1 MESQKLRALQVR
13 KDDDGKITAAVIE
26 MTVGDL
32 DEGNVVIRAEFSGVN
47 YKDALAATGA
57 GRGIMRDFPKVAGID
72 VAGVVAESSD
82 SRYRPGDKVLI
93 TGYKLGVDHD
103 GGFAEFVRAPA
114 DWLVPLPGGISAREA
129 MTVGTAGFTAALSV
143 MRLMENGLAPENGK
157 VIVLGATGG
166 VGGFAVAFLAKLGF
180 QVTAVTGK
188 AESRDYLQK
197 LGASEILL
205 RNEIERGEKPL
216 EKPMWAGAVDP
227 VGGDWLAWLTR
238 TLKPGAAAAVSGLTG
253 GVELKTTVMPFI
265 LRGVSVLGID
275 SVFCPADRRLRA
287 WEKIADEW
295 KPKDL
300 EIFIAEE
307 VDLDG
312 LGEVFPKL
320 IGGKMQGR
328 ALLRI

>member
-13 KDDDGKITAAVIE
+13 KDDDGKITAAVTE

>member
-13 KDDDGKITAAVIE
+13 KDDDGKITAAVTE

-205 RNEIERGEKPL
+205 RDEIERGEKPL

>member
-1 MESQKLRALQVR
+1 M
-13 KDDDGKITAAVIE
+13 
-26 MTVGDL
+26 
-32 DEGNVVIRAEFSGVN
+32 
-47 YKDALAATGA
+47 
-57 GRGIMRDFPKVAGID
+57 
-72 VAGVVAESSD
+72 
-82 SRYRPGDKVLI
+82 
-93 TGYKLGVDHD
+93 
-103 GGFAEFVRAPA
+103 
-114 DWLVPLPGGISAREA
+114 
-129 MTVGTAGFTAALSV
+129 
-143 MRLMENGLAPENGK
+143 
-157 VIVLGATGG
+157 
-166 VGGFAVAFLAKLGF
+166 AFLAKLGF

-312 LGEVFPKL
+312 LGKVFPKL

>member
-1 MESQKLRALQVR
+1 M
-13 KDDDGKITAAVIE
+13 
-26 MTVGDL
+26 
-32 DEGNVVIRAEFSGVN
+32 
-47 YKDALAATGA
+47 
-57 GRGIMRDFPKVAGID
+57 
-72 VAGVVAESSD
+72 
-82 SRYRPGDKVLI
+82 
-93 TGYKLGVDHD
+93 
-103 GGFAEFVRAPA
+103 
-114 DWLVPLPGGISAREA
+114 
-129 MTVGTAGFTAALSV
+129 
-143 MRLMENGLAPENGK
+143 
-157 VIVLGATGG
+157 LGATGG

>member
-13 KDDDGKITAAVIE
+13 KDDDGKITAAVTE

-287 WEKIADEW
+287 WKKIADEW